1 MINTQLLNTI
11 ANAKNDSNLEA
22 KTQKSDEKSKE
33 GLNQALKKNLGA
45 ISNHQDQRVLSSE
58 ELNLR
63 LKSLVNKVL
72 DQLFSKGSLSESLIK
87 QGNKL
92 NFAPNFSTEIK
103 LLANEMKKSE
113 IFADLLNKLEAML
126 KPASELK
133 ANNLAPLFKNS
144 GVFFE
149 AKLKDALKP
158 ETLPKSFHSLLN
170 SIKSLSS
177 DKIATEIINLAT
189 KDLDPKSSLNALK
202 EIITSHKGENQENYK
217 ASSFKTLLNL
227 SSKLED
233 YKNYISKD
241 PNLAQNKIDQ
251 IATKILN
258 QLNKLES
265 TFKQELRSP
274 QSLALE
280 DTRILK
286 ELNKGFVRLEQTLKS
301 IINKDKIQPNSQKD
315 ASLNSQKESNLNP
328 QNKIQQGKVDKNSQ
342 SSQKDENVKQTNSLN
357 SKEEKQTNPSNTKDE
372 KITNLKA
379 QEGAVD
385 KARLAKE
392 EANPTKQEDKSTL
405 NSKEETKL
413 ANKTEP
419 SNSKQ
424 EGLEKIDIKEEG
436 NRANNEDLDQA
447 EFKSSKDEKEVLKE
461 ESSTKQE
468 EESLTQEELKE
479 EVKSKTAKNEPSR
492 QENVKKEQATKDLSQ
507 FQKEAQRE
515 LKINAPENRQV
526 LANSQNTSLN
536 SQETQ
541 PLLTE
546 AKFTQPPQV
555 KNLVFVNEKTQ
566 LFELENLS
574 KELSNLGRKINE
586 ALKQLDPKAQ
596 DAKTNLLDLKNLEN
610 KMKEASKDLAK
621 IMPKNE
627 ADLSTELKNDLK
639 STLLQ
644 VSNLAKNESNE
655 AVANQANRLLAQIE
669 FNQLMSL
676 ANDSINT
683 YLPLFWEDL
692 NQSRVIFKRGKKD
705 KYFAQIRLNFA
716 RLGEL
721 DILIALK
728 QDKYL
733 DINIRAEDKEFRK
746 SIYEN
751 VHHLK
756 RALSKAGLLSSNFFV
771 GDIIRSKLEPS
782 YPQRDYDFQ
791 MGIDKKA

>member
-33 GLNQALKKNLGA
+33 GLSQALKKNLGA

-113 IFADLLNKLEAML
+113 IFADLLNKLETML

-149 AKLKDALKP
+149 AKLKDALNP

-315 ASLNSQKESNLNP
+315 ASLNSQKEPNLNP

-372 KITNLKA
+372 KIATSKA
-379 QEGAVD
+379 QEGTID

-392 EANPTKQEDKSTL
+392 EANPTRQEDKSTL
-405 NSKEETKL
+405 NSKEEARTT
-413 ANKTEP
+413 NKTEP
-419 SNSKQ
+419 LNSKQ

-447 EFKSSKDEKEVLKE
+447 EFKASKDEKEVLKE

-468 EESLTQEELKE
+468 EESLTQEDLKE

-507 FQKEAQRE
+507 FQKETQRE
-515 LKINAPENRQV
+515 IKINAPENRQV